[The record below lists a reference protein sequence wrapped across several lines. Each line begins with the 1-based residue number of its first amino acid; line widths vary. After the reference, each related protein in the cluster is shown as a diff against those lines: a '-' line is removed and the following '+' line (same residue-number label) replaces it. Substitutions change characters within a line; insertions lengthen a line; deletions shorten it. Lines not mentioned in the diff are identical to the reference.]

1 MILGIN
7 EKWFRRREVVKAT
20 FSVQP
25 ELPGDKRMLESLLPS
40 NVTYARH
47 KETTNHW
54 HGGYSVYEVRGYE
67 PVADT
72 LARAERKF
80 KRYIDSIKNDLM
92 CLFYD
97 ESTARSA
104 VDVLEIRFARMVEK
118 FKEETKGER

>member
-7 EKWFRRREVVKAT
+7 EKWFRRRSVIFNVFLVGPFNSEDDIRGLRAALKPEVNFDGFQLNAKGQQIHRYYQT
-20 FSVQP
+20 C
-25 ELPGDKRMLESLLPS
+25 
-40 NVTYARH
+40 
-47 KETTNHW
+47 
-54 HGGYSVYEVRGYE
+54 YE

-72 LARAERKF
+72 LARAEKKF
-80 KRYIDSIKNDLM
+80 KRYMDSVKNELM

-104 VDVLEIRFARMVEK
+104 VDVLEIKFARMVEK